1 MFSVPVATKVV
12 ATRHHSV
19 CRWLSR
25 WAARHWPA
33 GGRFRLAAERGRAAP
48 PAGSSGARRRR
59 QPGRRF
65 SLITLVNVIH
75 SEPGR
80 VWDALRAGAADTVTA
95 AAAPQDGQ
103 RRHLRTESAEGRD
116 FTACKMPA
124 GFGGGVHDSM
134 QGLHMQNFAG
144 MEDMHYAA
152 AAAAAKN
159 PGGIFPWMKAP
170 YTIDPGHTPK
180 RTRQSYTRFQTLELE
195 KEFRTNRYL
204 TRRRRIEIAH
214 AVSLSERQIK
224 IWFQNRRMKAK
235 KETKQ
240 VDSTERDDA
249 DDDASGDKS
258 VGSSPPAPRPAPVAF
273 DATPSCSS
281 SLVTG
286 NSLDD
291 MLPTM
296 PAMQTSLSAV
306 QHVQHGH
313 QPQHHY
319 SGIKSEAHSA

>member
-1 MFSVPVATKVV
+1 MS
-12 ATRHHSV
+12 
-19 CRWLSR
+19 WNLSN
-25 WAARHWPA
+25 AAGGWPA
-33 GGRFRLAAERGRAAP
+33 GGH
-48 PAGSSGARRRR
+48 
-59 QPGRRF
+59 
-65 SLITLVNVIH
+65 NVQ
-75 SEPGR
+75 
-80 VWDALRAGAADTVTA
+80 AADQYYNNGKYGGVNYENFQQYA
-95 AAAPQDGQ
+95 AQAHQHFQRYSAPYPNLGNLSAKAVYEQCASYSPTPGYPGTPA
-103 RRHLRTESAEGRD
+103 RTESAEGRD

-258 VGSSPPAPRPAPVAF
+258 VGSSPPAPRAAPVAF

-313 QPQHHY
+313 QPQHQHHY